1 METESFCTCVVINVS
16 KVLVKIGNEN
26 PPTHTWINS
35 IKEVIFL
42 SCSQDFAHV
51 SSHLSPTGS
60 CTRQRNCHP
69 TLLRLTTRTWTRMRS
84 VMTIFL
90 TNAFPIRALHTG
102 CILSRTLKSVYRSL
116 KAVKIYFA
124 GALSSQHFSGTL
136 FMNGILRCKVSFFT
150 IDPQCLADR
159 GTNGDLIGLRLMVF
173 VLYRIPPHCHH
184 PKGEVEAAEEEE
196 EAEGSVC
203 FGPAGSTR
211 GTSTALSTIA
221 SLCG

>member
-1 METESFCTCVVINVS
+1 MS
-16 KVLVKIGNEN
+16 
-26 PPTHTWINS
+26 P
-35 IKEVIFL
+35 
-42 SCSQDFAHV
+42 HV
-51 SSHLSPTGS
+51 SPTGS

-69 TLLRLTTRTWTRMRS
+69 TLSRLTTRTWTRMRS

-90 TNAFPIRALHTG
+90 TNAFPISALHTG
-102 CILSRTLKSVYRSL
+102 RILSRMFKSVYCSL

-136 FMNGILRCKVSFFT
+136 FMNVILRCKVSFFT
-150 IDPQCLADR
+150 IDPRRIADG
-159 GTNGDLIGLRLMVF
+159 GTNGDLMSLRLMVF
-173 VLYRIPPHCHH
+173 VLYRIPPHCPP
-184 PKGEVEAAEEEE
+184 PKGEGEAAEAE